1 MDPWTALLARATAE
15 RQLAADGRWEEL
27 AESTAERV
35 RMAAALG
42 PAPVGAK
49 LVLEALA
56 VVQAELTA
64 TLAAA
69 RAEIAREIAA
79 LPNARGAVAGY
90 AAAAQAAP
98 ERRWVDDQA

>member
-15 RQLAADGRWEEL
+15 RQLAAEGRWEEL

-64 TLAAA
+64 TLATA
-69 RAEIAREIAA
+69 RAQVAREIAA

-90 AAAAQAAP
+90 AAAQAVPA
-98 ERRWVDDQA
+98 RRWVNDQA

>member
-1 MDPWTALLARATAE
+1 MDGWTALLARATAE
-15 RQLAADGRWEEL
+15 RQLAAEGRWEEL
-27 AESTAERV
+27 AESTSERV

-56 VVQAELTA
+56 VVQGELNA

-69 RAEIAREIAA
+69 RAELAREIAS

-90 AAAAQAAP
+90 AAAQTAP
-98 ERRWVDDQA
+98 ARNWVNDTA

>member
-15 RQLAADGRWEEL
+15 RQLAAEGRWEEL

-35 RMAAALG
+35 RIAAALG

-56 VVQAELTA
+56 VVQAELTS

-90 AAAAQAAP
+90 AAAQAAP
-98 ERRWVDDQA
+98 ARNWVDEPA

>member
-15 RQLAADGRWEEL
+15 RQLAAEGRWDEL
-27 AESTAERV
+27 AESTAVRV

-42 PAPVGAK
+42 PAPRGAR

-64 TLAAA
+64 TLADA
-69 RAEIAREIAA
+69 RAQVAREIAA

-90 AAAAQAAP
+90 AAAQTAP
-98 ERRWVDDQA
+98 ERRWVNDRA

>member
-15 RQLAADGRWEEL
+15 RQLAAEGRWEEL
-27 AESTAERV
+27 AASTAERV

-42 PAPVGAK
+42 PAPMSAK

-64 TLAAA
+64 TLARA
-69 RAEIAREIAA
+69 RAQIAREIGA

-90 AAAAQAAP
+90 AAAQAAP

>member
-15 RQLAADGRWEEL
+15 RQLAAEGRWDEL
-27 AESTAERV
+27 AESSAERV
-35 RMAAALG
+35 RIAAALG

-64 TLAAA
+64 TLASA

-90 AAAAQAAP
+90 AAARAVP
-98 ERRWVDDQA
+98 ERQPWVNDQA

>member
-15 RQLAADGRWEEL
+15 RQLAAEGRWEKL

-42 PAPVGAK
+42 PAPLAAK

-64 TLAAA
+64 TLASA
-69 RAEIAREIAA
+69 RAEVAREIAA

-90 AAAAQAAP
+90 AASQAAP
-98 ERRWVDDQA
+98 KRRWVDDQA

>member
-1 MDPWTALLARATAE
+1 MDPWSTLLARASAE
-15 RQLAADGRWEEL
+15 RQLVAEGRWEEL

-64 TLAAA
+64 TIA
-69 RAEIAREIAA
+69 RARADVAREIAT
-79 LPNARGAVAGY
+79 LPKARGAVAGY
-90 AAAAQAAP
+90 AAAQAGP
-98 ERRWVDDQA
+98 TRNWVNDQA

>member
-1 MDPWTALLARATAE
+1 MDGWTALLARATAE
-15 RQLAADGRWEEL
+15 RQLAAEGRWEEL

-56 VVQAELTA
+56 VVQGQLNA

-69 RAEIAREIAA
+69 RAELAREIAA

-90 AAAAQAAP
+90 AAAQIAP
-98 ERRWVDDQA
+98 ARNWVNDQA

>member
-15 RQLAADGRWEEL
+15 RQLAAEGRWEEL
-27 AESTAERV
+27 AQSTAERV

-42 PAPVGAK
+42 PAPVSAK

-64 TLAAA
+64 TLARA
-69 RAEIAREIAA
+69 RAQIAREIAA

-90 AAAAQAAP
+90 AAANAAP

>member
-1 MDPWTALLARATAE
+1 MDPWTALLNRATAE
-15 RQLAADGRWEEL
+15 RQLAAEGRWEEL

-64 TLAAA
+64 TIARA
-69 RAEIAREIAA
+69 RAEVAREISA
-79 LPNARGAVAGY
+79 LPKGRSAVAGY
-90 AAAAQAAP
+90 AAAQAAP
-98 ERRWVDDQA
+98 ARNWVNDQA

>member
-35 RMAAALG
+35 RIAATLG
-42 PAPVGAK
+42 PAPRTAR

-69 RAEIAREIAA
+69 RAEVSREIAA

-90 AAAAQAAP
+90 AAAQVAP
-98 ERRWVDDQA
+98 ERRWVNDTA

>member
-1 MDPWTALLARATAE
+1 MDPWTGLLARATAE
-15 RQLAADGRWEEL
+15 RQLAAEGRWEEL

-35 RMAAALG
+35 RIAAALG

-49 LVLEALA
+49 LALEALA
-56 VVQAELTA
+56 VVQAELAA

-90 AAAAQAAP
+90 AAAQAAP
-98 ERRWVDDQA
+98 QRRWVNDQA